1 MVYTMLC
8 VGFANHI
15 ETNPHTKIAL
25 KYILLKTGLWSNLLR
40 KTATKTTF
48 FFSAGKINVCTRK
61 KPVSVN
67 GLGHD
72 LHASFF

>member
-8 VGFANHI
+8 VGFVNHI

-40 KTATKTTF
+40 NQQQSKQL
-48 FFSAGKINVCTRK
+48 FFSAEEINVCTRK
-61 KPVSVN
+61 KPVN
-67 GLGHD
+67 GLGHN
-72 LHASFF
+72 LHASFL